1 MNAISRQALLKIQY
15 GLYVVTSYV
24 GNKLNGQIVSVV
36 FQVTCDPPKIA
47 TCLSKN
53 TLTHEFVQKNGTFG
67 VSLLE
72 KDTPMPFIG
81 LFGFHSGRDI
91 DKFKNVN
98 HEIGLT
104 GCPLVVDNALT
115 TMEVKVL
122 QSVDVGTHTL
132 YVGELINAKE
142 LKVGEALTYE
152 YYHTFKKGKSPKNA
166 PTYNPGLGIEG

>member
-1 MNAISRQALLKIQY
+1 MDKKALLKIQY
-15 GLYVVTSYV
+15 GLYIVTSLRDDQ
-24 GNKLNGQIVSVV
+24 LNGQIASVV

-53 TLTHEFVQKNGTFG
+53 TLTHEYVQSSGVFG

-72 KDTPMPFIG
+72 KETSMPFIG
-81 LFGFHSGRDI
+81 RFGFRSGRDI
-91 DKFKNVN
+91 NKFENI
-98 HEIGLT
+98 HYEIGLT
-104 GCPLVVDNALT
+104 GCPLVIDNALT
-115 TMEVKVL
+115 TLEVKVT

-132 YVGELINAKE
+132 YVGELISAKE

-166 PTYNPGLGIEG
+166 PTYQECSCS